1 MEIKDP
7 RNQQGLP
14 LTVSVNGIVADSNGN
29 IAITSREN
37 ISFTSSDLTAE
48 HKYTVTN
55 TKVVDIYRT
64 LKEYNVNVTV
74 YDPWVNPDVAKYE
87 YNISVK
93 KEIPEGK
100 FDAVILAVAHK
111 EFTDMDLSN
120 FFASLY
126 VLFDVKGI
134 CEKSIVDGRL

>member
-55 TKVVDIYRT
+55 TKVVDIAIIDNNGMLQLPDR
-64 LKEYNVNVTV
+64 KQVGDNVEIDFTKWTIEGTWTIQFSSGSSYDSSFEASVT
-74 YDPWVNPDVAKYE
+74 
-87 YNISVK
+87 S
-93 KEIPEGK
+93 
-100 FDAVILAVAHK
+100 IL
-111 EFTDMDLSN
+111 
-120 FFASLY
+120 
-126 VLFDVKGI
+126 G
-134 CEKSIVDGRL
+134 